1 MKNQRKAF
9 GVRRPARDNAKN
21 VKLRLKVDRN
31 IFYSTTRTYPLH
43 IHTEQN
49 THTAKKTIRNLPTL
63 TLFGLTFC
71 RCFLC
76 FATRAT
82 FSIYFG
88 SCIFQGTNG
97 KLFLFSLS
105 PALCVSLSVIYLSLP
120 RYYSRSLPS
129 PDWQSESSLWCLGVR
144 VMYDWDWQW
153 NLAWDCI

>member
-82 FSIYFG
+82 FSIYFS

-105 PALCVSLSVIYLSLP
+105 PSLCVSLSVIYLSLP

-129 PDWQSESSLWCLGVR
+129 PDSQSESSLWCLGVR